1 MVSIQASPEAGKRR
15 TGLAVCQCTS
25 ELNSQAMFCMS
36 ALQNAV
42 VFGVGFPSMKT
53 GVSRSFS
60 GLPTV
65 SAGKWLSL
73 D

>member
-1 MVSIQASPEAGKRR
+1 
-15 TGLAVCQCTS
+15 
-25 ELNSQAMFCMS
+25 MS
-36 ALQNAV
+36 ALQNAM

-53 GVSRSFS
+53 GGSRSFL

-65 SAGKWLSL
+65 SAGKWPTL